1 VLLSW
6 FVVAGCASLP
16 GGDGARQATTT
27 WVRDSGSGI
36 SVSHPAAWRT
46 ARFPEAGSFTVGLL
60 FLFNQPVRPP
70 CVTSSNA
77 VGLRISCAGLPRG
90 NLRPGGI
97 LIGWFSNGGG
107 VPKGYQVLDHTTG
120 RVVRIDDR
128 PAKISS
134 TAAAG
139 SCRRAGGTVS
149 IRATIA
155 VGSGESDV
163 TMDACLDRPTPGQR
177 AQVLRS
183 LRSVHT

>member
-6 FVVAGCASLP
+6 FVVAGCISSS
-16 GGDGARQATTT
+16 DGKKAGTATAN

-36 SVSHPAAWRT
+36 SVSHPTTWRT
-46 ARFPEAGSFTVGLL
+46 ARFAEAGSLSTGLL

-90 NLRPGGI
+90 NLRRGGI

-120 RVVRIDDR
+120 RVARIDDR

-139 SCRRAGGTVS
+139 SCRRANGTVS

-155 VGSGESDV
+155 AGSGESDV